1 MFYIYLNLTCWLP
14 KFYNVFCPCFTTW
27 NWWAYSNQDDVHSK
41 SVCMTGICLNQMW
54 AKIKHSLRIHSER
67 WEYFKPTLLD
77 PKFANF
83 AQIFFFGSVPLWQ
96 ETPVSKMIGMYK
108 TLALA
113 YPRALLLSL
122 GLSHRSCMKV
132 LVSLELI
139 GSSLAPYAA
148 LEILDFYCYQV
159 MTPEKE
165 KLEVS
170 IYFS

>member
-1 MFYIYLNLTCWLP
+1 MFSAHALQLGTDGPTQTRMMSIANRFAWQESVSIKCGRKSSILLEFILKDENILNQLYWILNLPILHR
-14 KFYNVFCPCFTTW
+14 F
-27 NWWAYSNQDDVHSK
+27 
-41 SVCMTGICLNQMW
+41 
-54 AKIKHSLRIHSER
+54 
-67 WEYFKPTLLD
+67 
-77 PKFANF
+77 
-83 AQIFFFGSVPLWQ
+83 FFFGSVPLWQ